1 VSGIIRA
8 LATLG
13 GRSPTA
19 WRMGEVDK
27 QRTSFDCGV
36 SALPGLAGQRSG
48 EGLGQTIR
56 PGGFEGPSV
65 RGFPTI
71 LQVKEGLPYAP
82 TRRNRV
88 FLPR

>member
-1 VSGIIRA
+1 
-8 LATLG
+8 
-13 GRSPTA
+13 
-19 WRMGEVDK
+19 MGEVDK

-36 SALPGLAGQRSG
+36 SALPGLARQRSG
-48 EGLGQTIR
+48 EGLGKLSGIR
-56 PGGFEGPSV
+56 PGGLEGPSV
-65 RGFPTI
+65 RGFPAI